1 MYQRAVHQ
9 AWTPPPNFAMVETGV
24 YRSAYP
30 TLVSVPYLKHIGI
43 KTVVLLSI
51 ELLPAP
57 VTRAL
62 ASTDFMSTADG
73 LRTRKDE
80 GHTVAPIRVVCTA
93 DLTGWMDEYSWA
105 KDDFCVSDV
114 QHALD
119 FALQRDFQPVLFTCP
134 TGELQTSVV
143 VGCMRRY
150 QGWTIAAAL
159 AECEMFVNISR
170 SVRPSI
176 MSFIEH
182 WDLNEQPVLESDIA
196 RRKHELLMRE
206 RQHDHHHHNRR
217 KGCSSSNTVTDSD
230 SDNDY
235 TVQSSTVSTSKKSY
249 GDETSSLQQDDSF
262 STTGK
267 PSSFS
272 SKGGKNDG
280 VSNFSPAAILFA
292 PWYTAALERR
302 ETRASEIISARS
314 KLRKPQDPLPIPYER
329 YFGVLNPPSLDERST
344 FTKESVVEEDD
355 D

>member
-9 AWTPPPNFAMVETGV
+9 TWTPPPNFAMVETGV

-51 ELLPAP
+51 ELLPAA

-62 ASTDFMSTADG
+62 ASTDAVPIADG
-73 LRTRKDE
+73 LRGKKDE

-93 DLTGWMDEYSWA
+93 DLTGWMNEYSWA

-182 WDLNEQPVLESDIA
+182 WDLNEQPVMESDIA

-206 RQHDHHHHNRR
+206 RQHDHHHHHHHRR
-217 KGCSSSNTVTDSD
+217 KGYSSYNAVTDSD
-230 SDNDY
+230 SENEDIISHGTNLG
-235 TVQSSTVSTSKKSY
+235 SSSSR
-249 GDETSSLQQDDSF
+249 GD
-262 STTGK
+262 K
-267 PSSFS
+267 PLSIS
-272 SKGGKNDG
+272 SKGCKSDG
-280 VSNFSPAAILFA
+280 VSTLSHVAVLFA
-292 PWYTAALERR
+292 SWYTKALERC
-302 ETRASEIISARS
+302 EARAKAIIAARS
-314 KLRKPQDPLPIPYER
+314 KRRKPQDPLPIPHER